1 MWNAAS
7 LVVAQDNNKPEQR
20 LRRLGY
26 GQFLRKTEGLFLLN
40 LEAILNLK
48 NAKTLSARIS

>member
-7 LVVAQDNNKPEQR
+7 LVVAQDNNKPELR
-20 LRRLGY
+20 LRLLGC
-26 GQFLRKTEGLFLLN
+26 GQYLRKTEGLFRLN

-48 NAKTLSARIS
+48 NAKTLFARIS